1 MRGIQVKRHGGPE
14 VLEYGELP
22 DPIPGPGEALIRVRV
37 AGVNFTD
44 VYQRTGVYP
53 GTLPFTPGVE
63 GVGVVEKVGS
73 GVTDVK
79 VGDRVGWVMIKGAYA
94 ELAVIPAERLV
105 PIPASIDDRT
115 AAAILLQG
123 MTAHFLL
130 RDCYRVTRGEWIL
143 VHAAAGGVGLLMTQ
157 IAHRI
162 GARIIGTTSTDEKAA
177 LAREAGADE
186 IVLYTK
192 EDFQQAAR
200 RITGGAGVSVVY
212 DSVGKTTFDK
222 SLDSLRPRG
231 YMVLFGA
238 SSGPVP
244 PLDPQVLNH
253 KGSLYLTRPTLGNY
267 VSTREELLGRAAD
280 LFDWVSKGEL
290 KVRAEH
296 VYPLAEAAKAH
307 ADLEARKT
315 TGKVLLTL

>member
-1 MRGIQVKRHGGPE
+1 MRGILIRRYGGPE

-22 DPIPGPGEALIRVRV
+22 DPEPGPGEVLIRVRV

-44 VYQRTGVYP
+44 VYQRTGTYP

-63 GVGVVEKVGS
+63 GVGTVEKLGN
-73 GVTDVK
+73 GVTSVRM
-79 VGDRVGWVMIKGAYA
+79 GDRVGWVMLKGGYA
-94 ELAVIPAERLV
+94 ELAVIPADRLV
-105 PIPASIDDRT
+105 PIPASINDRT

-130 RDCYRVTRGEWIL
+130 RDCYRVTKGEWIL
-143 VHAAAGGVGLLMTQ
+143 IHAAAGGVGLLVTQ
-157 IAHRI
+157 IARRI

-177 LAREAGADE
+177 LAREAGANE

-212 DSVGKTTFDK
+212 DSVGRTTFEK

-238 SSGPVP
+238 SSGAVP
-244 PLDPQVLNH
+244 PVDPQVLNR

-267 VSTREELLGRAAD
+267 ISTREELLGRARE
-280 LFDWVSKGEL
+280 LFDWVSKGAL

-296 VYPLAEAAKAH
+296 DYPLANAAQAH
-307 ADLEARKT
+307 TDIEGRKT
-315 TGKVLLTL
+315 TGKVLLAV